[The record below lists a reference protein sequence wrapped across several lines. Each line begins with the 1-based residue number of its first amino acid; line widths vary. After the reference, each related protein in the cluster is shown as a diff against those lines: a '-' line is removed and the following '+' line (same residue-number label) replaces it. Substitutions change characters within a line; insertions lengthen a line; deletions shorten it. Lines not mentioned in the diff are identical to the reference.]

1 MSDIRYN
8 LLEDKFVIISP
19 NRLHRPIVERLEHK
33 EMVSSCPFCAGNEAM
48 TTPEIYAITD
58 GSGWRCRVVSNLY
71 KALSI
76 EGSNG
81 IEHSGIFSS
90 YGGFGVHEVI
100 IDTPYHNLEQYE
112 WSEQNFVD
120 WLTTI
125 KSRIIDLQGDSRINS
140 FSLFKNSGIK
150 AGASQPHPHTQLI
163 ALPIIPPSIY
173 QKYQRFESYYR
184 DNGRVMIE
192 DMVVQEYNDKRVV
205 VENSD
210 FVAFCPYAS
219 EYPFEMM
226 IVSKEGLSRVEHID
240 DKEMANLASI
250 LSISFKRLHS
260 TIGEFDYNLFIS
272 MPPMEFADEISRL
285 HIRIT
290 PRIYQ
295 YAGFEI
301 DTGSA
306 INPISPED
314 ASSRL
319 RESK

>member
-1 MSDIRYN
+1 
-8 LLEDKFVIISP
+8 
-19 NRLHRPIVERLEHK
+19 
-33 EMVSSCPFCAGNEAM
+33 MVSSCPFCAGNEAM
-48 TTPEIYAITD
+48 TTPQIYAITD
-58 GSGWRCRVVSNLY
+58 ESGWRCRVVSNLY

-76 EGSNG
+76 EGSNA

-100 IDTPYHNLEQYE
+100 IDTPYHDLELHQ
-112 WSEQNFVD
+112 WREQNFVD
-120 WLTTI
+120 WLSTI
-125 KSRIIDLQGDSRINS
+125 KSRIVELQRDSRIKS
-140 FSLFKNSGIK
+140 LTLFKNSGIK

-173 QKYQRFESYYR
+173 QKYKRFERHYQES
-184 DNGRVMIE
+184 GRVLIE
-192 DMVVQEYNDKRVV
+192 DIIVQEYNDDRVV

-226 IVSKEGLSRVEHID
+226 IVAKEGLSRVEHID
-240 DKEMANLASI
+240 KDELANLASI
-250 LSISFKRLHS
+250 LSISFKKLHS

-272 MPPMEFADEISRL
+272 MPPMEFGDEVGRL

-301 DTGSA
+301 DTNSA